1 MLIPGT
7 VVGPLRI
14 IRLLGRGGMGEVY
27 EAEQIALR
35 RRVAVKRIS
44 EHLVEHPEALR
55 RFEREAQT
63 IARVHGEHVVGV
75 HEFGRYPDPAGHL
88 HLLLVLE
95 LVEGGL
101 SLRRVLDAGPI
112 PWAEST
118 CVVRQAAEGLAQ
130 AQEVGVVHRD
140 VKPDNLLLTR
150 RGVVKLTDFGLAKSL
165 DSTGLSLAGTLLGTP
180 AYLAPEVCAGAVAD
194 ARADLYGLGAT
205 WFHLLSGRTPFTAET
220 TLGMLKRHQDA
231 PVPDVRDLVAAVPPA
246 VAALVTR
253 LLAKQ
258 PDARF
263 PSASVLVEAIDAL
276 SDGGLAIPRLVPRLA
291 TIAPAEAPA
300 ADAPTTPMTP
310 ATGEAPTLLA
320 TTPATA
326 IQSLPAEQATAPTVI
341 AAAPAA
347 APRPRSARLILVA
360 AVLVA
365 AIAGGAAWSLLSPA
379 SAAVTA
385 PAPPVA
391 EVAPSTSP
399 EIAPVAATVIPAE
412 DQATLLGQLDA
423 ALAAKN
429 LGDAQRLAET
439 VASRGWRPDRVA
451 AVNAEVRTAERG
463 WTVIADE
470 VEQAVDEQ
478 QWVRAHAR
486 LKDLPSDR
494 ISGTRAVAERTE
506 QLAKRIRQG
515 ASAAFA
521 DAQITV
527 QEELDR
533 GRPVMAR
540 HHLMLARPL
549 ADLSGKMVEWDK
561 AFRRISAAADK
572 SR

>member
-1 MLIPGT
+1 MSGNHRGVLTPGT

-75 HEFGRYPDPAGHL
+75 HEFGRYPDPSGHP

-101 SLRRVLDAGPI
+101 SLRRVLEAGPI
-112 PWAEST
+112 PWAEATS
-118 CVVRQAAEGLAQ
+118 VVRQAAEGLAL

-194 ARADLYGLGAT
+194 TRADLYGLGAT

-231 PVPDVRDLVAAVPPA
+231 PVPDVRDLVATVPPA
-246 VAALVTR
+246 IAALVTR
-253 LLAKQ
+253 LLTKQ
-258 PDARF
+258 PEARF
-263 PSASVLVEAIDAL
+263 ASATALVEAIDTVN
-276 SDGGLAIPRLVPRLA
+276 DGGLAVPRLVPRLA
-291 TIAPAEAPA
+291 AVSPPGAPAS
-300 ADAPTTPMTP
+300 DAPTTPMTP
-310 ATGEAPTLLA
+310 ATAQAPTLLA
-320 TTPATA
+320 TPATA
-326 IQSLPAEQATAPTVI
+326 IQPPPGSAIVPTVI
-341 AAAPAA
+341 ASAPPSPAPRFRYASRILMAVALAAAIGGVAWILRPQAPAVVA
-347 APRPRSARLILVA
+347 TAEAP
-360 AVLVA
+360 
-365 AIAGGAAWSLLSPA
+365 AGSSE
-379 SAAVTA
+379 A
-385 PAPPVA
+385 PAPPVSI
-391 EVAPSTSP
+391 V
-399 EIAPVAATVIPAE
+399 PAE

-423 ALAAKN
+423 ALAAKR

-439 VASRGWRPDRVA
+439 AASRGWRADRVA

-478 QWVRAHAR
+478 QWARAHAR
-486 LKDLPSDR
+486 WKELPPDR
-494 ISGTRAVAERTE
+494 INGTRAVAERTE
-506 QLAKRIRQG
+506 LLAKRIRQG
-515 ASAAFA
+515 ASAAFV
-521 DAQITV
+521 DAQLKV
-527 QEELDR
+527 QDELDH

-540 HHLMLARPL
+540 HHLMIARPL

-561 AFRRISAAADK
+561 AFRRVSAAVDR